1 MFFSEISVT
10 GYMHESDSNKL
21 YMHMYSTINF
31 YNGFMIKKKSPIF
44 TGALTTNYM
53 QVMVTCNNLSFF
65 SKIPVIE
72 TQFISHSIASN

>member
-1 MFFSEISVT
+1 MVFSEISVT

-31 YNGFMIKKKSPIF
+31 YNGFMIKKSPIF
-44 TGALTTNYM
+44 TVALTTNYM